1 MKSIK
6 YLACLTIL
14 AITAVSCG
22 EDFLKEQ
29 PKTLFVPSYFN
40 TEAGV
45 EGGLHFMYYH
55 LRNVYGGGNMINQM
69 GPGTDEFTTGGSA
82 RIEHQVADMGE
93 GTTQWSASQNPAS
106 STWTECFGNI
116 NTANGVIENGEAN
129 GVSPALLAEARFF
142 RAFDYF
148 LLVQTFGGVPMDLG
162 SGELKFNATPSR
174 TSIRNTVDEVYDKCI
189 IPDFQYAVDNLP
201 DLPRTKGAVTKTV
214 ARLYLAKAYLT
225 YAWWNEN
232 PKNIPTYPEVTVNAE
247 GVEHKVVRS
256 ASNAGEMFKKAYKIA
271 IEGIQKSPDIY
282 GLEATSYDLWKG
294 SNKYSKEFLLYAD
307 YTIDNVQYGGTN
319 LTSSGGGAPDNC
331 EFWYHNP
338 NYTYIRAGVTPERTI
353 SSSGVE
359 EWAKSEAITRSAEQG
374 YGRPWTRMAPI
385 HEVFY
390 NTFYNDHDSRLDI
403 TFNLAYRQN
412 FSRFN
417 KKDKSHVVYGAN
429 NLPVEYDGVILR
441 FLSKNQEPGKVVYP
455 MDRPGVK
462 DMKGP
467 SAYAGGEMEGESAFV
482 IEPSHIGR
490 NNYPGPWKTSVYR
503 TDKADDAPGAPDSG
517 NFRPLVIARFAE
529 LYFVAAEAYVKGAT
543 GDLSASDLMKVIRA
557 RAGKWNF
564 SVADQKEVSYDY
576 SDELVAE
583 TPDVVTLDWLLD
595 EYSREFF
602 GESRRWFDLVRTQT
616 WTDRATTY
624 RMTEAFTKNDP
635 EEHTYKRVIEPY
647 HYIRPI
653 PIDHLNGLEM
663 TEEDKAVYQNPG
675 YLN

>member
-1 MKSIK
+1 MKTLK
-6 YLACLTIL
+6 YFALVTIL
-14 AITAVSCG
+14 SIVCVSCG

-29 PKTLFVPSYFN
+29 PRTLFVPSYFN

-45 EGGLHFMYYH
+45 EGGLNYMYYH

-106 STWTECFGNI
+106 STWTSCFGNI

-129 GVSPALLAEARFF
+129 GVAPALLAEARFF

-201 DLPRTKGAVTKTV
+201 DQPRVKGAVTKTV

-232 PKNIPTYPEVTVNAE
+232 PKNIPTYPETTTNAE
-247 GVEHKVVRS
+247 GQTHSVVRD
-256 ASNAGEMFKKAYKIA
+256 ASKAKGYFQKAYNIA
-271 IEGIQKSPDIY
+271 LEGISKAPSIY
-282 GLEATSYDLWKG
+282 GLEATEYDMWKG

-307 YTIDNVQYGGTN
+307 YTIDNVQYGGTD
-319 LTSSGGGAPDNC
+319 LTNSGGGAPDNC

-338 NYTYIRAGVTPERTI
+338 NYTYIRAGLTPDRTI
-353 SSSGVE
+353 NSKGVE
-359 EWAKSEAITRSAEQG
+359 EWNSGAAITRSAEQG
-374 YGRPWTRMAPI
+374 YGRPWTRMAPV

-390 NTFYNDHDSRLDI
+390 NTFVNDHDSRLDV
-403 TFNLAYRQN
+403 TFNMAYRQN
-412 FSRFN
+412 YSRYQ
-417 KKDKSHVVYGAN
+417 KKEKSHVVYGAN
-429 NLPVEYDGVILR
+429 NLPVEYDGVILK
-441 FLSKNQEPGKVVYP
+441 FLSKNQEPGVVVYP
-455 MDRPGVK
+455 MDRPGVT

-467 SAYAGGEMEGESAFV
+467 SAYAGGEMPGESAFV
-482 IEPSHIGR
+482 IEPNHIGR
-490 NNYPGPWKTSVYR
+490 NNYPGPWKVSVYR
-503 TDKADDAPGAPDSG
+503 TDKGDNEPGAPNSG

-543 GDLSASDLMKVIRA
+543 GSQSATDLMKVIRA
-557 RAGKWNF
+557 RAGKWSF
-564 SVADQKEVSYDY
+564 SVADQKAVSYDY
-576 SDELVAE
+576 SAELVAE
-583 TPDVVTLDWLLD
+583 TPDNITINWLLD

-616 WTDRATTY
+616 WTDRASTY
-624 RMTEAFTKNDP
+624 KMTEAFTKNDP
-635 EEHTYKRVIEPY
+635 NEHTYKRVIEPH

-663 TEEDKAVYQNPG
+663 TDEEKQVYQNPG